1 MDFKTKILIIC
12 VDRDNDIG
20 EKAGLNT
27 PIIGREAN
35 LLAVTKLALAD
46 PENSDINAI
55 FEAIKIYDG
64 LTTEEGTDV
73 GVVLIAGD
81 KNVGIESDTK
91 IGQEL
96 DEVLSKLGADS
107 AIIVSDGTGDERII
121 PIIQSRV
128 KIDSVRRV
136 IVKQIGPLGSSFYGV
151 ARLIEDQKFSRTF
164 LPPIGLILFL
174 LAISSLF
181 GLSEKALGLI
191 LGFIGIYILLKGLGR
206 ENIMSDFVNTMK
218 QSSYRGTISSVIY
231 ISAIMLILTGTFQ
244 GVAGSWGYYAKM
256 PEVGGYILL
265 VTWYIKQAI
274 WWYVGAAFILLIG
287 KMMDISLKGES
298 ISRLW
303 TVLFP
308 IIASAL
314 ILWGGSKC
322 IITGLRP
329 VDPENPVRVYC

>member
-1 MDFKTKILIIC
+1 MDFKTKILVIC

-20 EKAGLNT
+20 EKASLNT

-46 PENSDINAI
+46 PEDSDINAI

-73 GVVLIAGD
+73 KVVLIAGD

-151 ARLIEDQKFSRTF
+151 ARLIEDRKFSRTF

-181 GLSEKALGLI
+181 GLSEKALGVI
-191 LGFIGIYILLKGLGR
+191 LGFIGLYILLKGLGR
-206 ENIMSDFVNTMK
+206 ENIMSDFVNTVK
-218 QSSYRGTISSVIY
+218 QSNYRGTISSVIY

-244 GVAGSWGYYAKM
+244 GVAGSWSYYAKM

-265 VTWYIKQAI
+265 ITWYIKQAI
-274 WWYVGAAFILLIG
+274 WWYVGRH
-287 KMMDISLKGES
+287 SHS
-298 ISRLW
+298 
-303 TVLFP
+303 
-308 IIASAL
+308 
-314 ILWGGSKC
+314 
-322 IITGLRP
+322 
-329 VDPENPVRVYC
+329 